1 MKAGQI
7 KPTGLYLPFIVLIFR
22 KDFYMNDYSRWKQ
35 KFLTIAAGQTVS
47 LIGSSAVQF
56 ALIWWLA
63 SETGSPLIMAL
74 SGLVAFLPQIFLG
87 PFAGVW
93 IDRLKRKYVAI
104 AADMFI
110 GVVAVVFAALLWMG
124 HAPYWSAC
132 VVLGIRA
139 LGGVFHTPAIQSIVP
154 QLVPPDKLVKANGWN
169 QFMQSGAF
177 MLGPVLGAAMYAAL
191 PLPVIL
197 LTDFIGAAIASL
209 TMAVVHIPEPE
220 HSHQGTP
227 HLIREMKEGAQ
238 ICMRDR
244 KLMKLTVAATISM
257 VFYLPLASY
266 YPLMSS
272 TYFNT
277 SAWHGSA
284 VEFLYAF
291 GMMVSAMIFVG
302 LGKVDNKLRASYLG
316 LAGCGIACFICG
328 ILPPHMWAWYVFAA
342 ACMFMGG
349 SGSVY
354 NIPFVAYLQ
363 ENIPPEAQGRAFSL
377 LGSLMSLAMP
387 AGLLISSPVAEL
399 FGVNMWFL
407 VSGIGILAVVA
418 VCGLSKNH

>member
-1 MKAGQI
+1 
-7 KPTGLYLPFIVLIFR
+7 
-22 KDFYMNDYSRWKQ
+22 MNDYSRWKQ

-56 ALIWWLA
+56 SLIWWLA
-63 SETGSPLIMAL
+63 SETGSPMMMAL

-93 IDRLKRKYVAI
+93 IDRLKRKHVAI

-110 GVVAVVFAALLWMG
+110 GLIAVVFAVLLWVG
-124 HAPYWSAC
+124 HPPYWSAC
-132 VVLGIRA
+132 AVLGIRA
-139 LGGVFHTPAIQSIVP
+139 LGSVFHTPAIQSIVP
-154 QLVPPDKLVKANGWN
+154 QLVPPDKLVRANGWN

-177 MLGPVLGAAMYAAL
+177 MLGPVIGAAMYAAL

-197 LTDFIGAAIASL
+197 LTDFIGACAASL
-209 TMAVVHIPEPE
+209 TMAVVTIPEPE
-220 HSHQGTP
+220 HSHQEAP
-227 HLIREMKEGAQ
+227 HLIREMKEGLS
-238 ICMRDR
+238 ICMSDR
-244 KLMKLTVAATISM
+244 RLMKLTAAAAVTM

-272 TYFNT
+272 TYFKA

-284 VEFLYAF
+284 VEFLYAL
-291 GMMVSAMIFVG
+291 GMMVSAIIFG
-302 LGKVDNKLRASYLG
+302 SLGKVNNKLKASYLG
-316 LAGCGIACFICG
+316 LAGSGITCFICG
-328 ILPPHMWAWYVFAA
+328 ILPSDMWAWYVFAA
-342 ACMFMGG
+342 TCMFMGG
-349 SGSVY
+349 AGSAY

-363 ENIPPEAQGRAFSL
+363 ETIPAKAQGRAFSL
-377 LGSLMSLAMP
+377 LGSIMSLAMP
-387 AGLLISSPVAEL
+387 VGLLISSPVAQI

-418 VCGLSKNH
+418 VCWLSGND